1 MNPHR
6 ATPTTTARA
15 RVGLPNAHDST
26 YLCHGCNIM
35 LKDTTRH
42 FKKIEYLGPGQC
54 AGCEFNTEDGYLVR
68 PRDPEYIHRHRILTN
83 RQLKEEAEPALK
95 KHMEFIKSEMV
106 WEISQ
111 ELAADR
117 QRRRDQRIAEAR
129 AAAPTNKPGGQE
141 GRQEERRQ
149 EEDRQS
155 AAVGRYPR
163 PFPS

>member
-1 MNPHR
+1 
-6 ATPTTTARA
+6 
-15 RVGLPNAHDST
+15 
-26 YLCHGCNIM
+26 M

-54 AGCEFNTEDGYLVR
+54 AGCEFDTEDGYL
-68 PRDPEYIHRHRILTN
+68 
-83 RQLKEEAEPALK
+83 LKEEAEPALK

-117 QRRRDQRIAEAR
+117 QRQRDQRIAEAR

-149 EEDRQS
+149 EEDRRG

>member
-1 MNPHR
+1 M
-6 ATPTTTARA
+6 
-15 RVGLPNAHDST
+15 D
-26 YLCHGCNIM
+26 
-35 LKDTTRH
+35 
-42 FKKIEYLGPGQC
+42 
-54 AGCEFNTEDGYLVR
+54 
-68 PRDPEYIHRHRILTN
+68 IL
-83 RQLKEEAEPALK
+83 QLKEEAEPALK

-117 QRRRDQRIAEAR
+117 QRQRDQRIAEAR

-155 AAVGRYPR
+155 AAVGRYLSTSIPIIDFADAQPLQTQLGR
-163 PFPS
+163 VRCQNG